1 MILSAVVAT
10 VLALVAIWLWTPD
23 KDRAELESRY
33 ARTPDDFIEVA
44 GLRMHVRDSGRKDA
58 PVVIL
63 LHGLGASLHTW
74 EAWARVLSSDHRV
87 IRFDLPGAGLTGADP
102 TGDYSDERGIEV
114 LVALMDRL
122 GVPRATLIGHSM
134 GGRLAWRFAARYP
147 DRLDRLVLI
156 APDGFASPG
165 FEYGKKPAVAAPVKL
180 MQYVLPKPFLR
191 MNLSPAYAD
200 PSALTDDL
208 VARYY
213 DLLLAPGVRTAMI
226 ARMAQTELQ
235 DPVPM
240 LERIET
246 PTLIVWGE
254 QDAMIPVAN
263 AADYVRAMPN
273 ATLVKLPG
281 VGHLPHEESPAAS
294 VAAVKAFLGY

>member
-1 MILSAVVAT
+1 M
-10 VLALVAIWLWTPD
+10 
-23 KDRAELESRY
+23 
-33 ARTPDDFIEVA
+33 
-44 GLRMHVRDSGRKDA
+44 
-58 PVVIL
+58 VIM

-122 GVPRATLIGHSM
+122 GAPRATLIGHSM
-134 GGRLAWRFAARYP
+134 GGRLAWNFAARHP
-147 DRLDRLVLI
+147 ERLDRLVLI

-165 FEYGKKPAVAAPVKL
+165 FEYGKKPVVAAPVKL
-180 MQYVLPKPFLR
+180 MQYALPKPILR

-226 ARMAQTELQ
+226 ARMAQMVLQ

-246 PTLIVWGE
+246 PTLLVWGE
-254 QDAMIPVAN
+254 MDAMIPVTN
-263 AADYVRAMPN
+263 AADYVHAMPN
-273 ATLVKLPG
+273 ATLVMLPG

-294 VAAVKAFLGY
+294 VAAVKSFLEH